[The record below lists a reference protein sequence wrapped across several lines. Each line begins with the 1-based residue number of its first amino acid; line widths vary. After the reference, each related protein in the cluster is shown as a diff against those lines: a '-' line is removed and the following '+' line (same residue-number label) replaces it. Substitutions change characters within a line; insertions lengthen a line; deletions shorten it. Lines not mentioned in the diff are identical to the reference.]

1 LTDDWTPPPGAREL
15 AGGKLLLDE
24 PSEHV
29 ARLTISNPA
38 KRNALDHPLLDALA
52 DVLGELDAR
61 CVVLTGAH
69 GMFSAGYDIG
79 GMPRETFAEEAEK
92 LVAHPFAA
100 AIEALE
106 AYPYPIVAALSGHA
120 IGGGL
125 EVALSADL
133 RVAAAGIRVGMPP
146 AKLGLVYSHTG
157 IQKFID
163 TVGVARTRELFLV
176 GRNVAVE
183 QARDWGL
190 VNEVVDGAGLQDR
203 ALELAKEI
211 AGNAPLALSGNKR
224 IIRELLAAR
233 ARLDPEVERASPPTT
248 SARAWRRSTK
258 SAPRA
263 GKVAD
268 LPSRPPATRVRL
280 GWANLSPST
289 RRSSLRPTSG
299 GAR

>member
-1 LTDDWTPPPGAREL
+1 MTDDWTPPAGAREL
-15 AGGKLLLDE
+15 ADGKLLLDE
-24 PSEHV
+24 PAEHV
-29 ARLTISNPA
+29 ARLTISNPD
-38 KRNALDHPLLDALA
+38 KRNALDHPILDALTEA
-52 DVLGELDAR
+52 LGELDSR

-100 AIEALE
+100 AIGALE
-106 AYPYPIVAALSGHA
+106 TYQYPIVAALSGHA

-125 EVALSADL
+125 EVALSADF

-176 GRNVAVE
+176 GRNVPVE
-183 QARDWGL
+183 RALEWGL

-203 ALELAKEI
+203 ALELAAEI
-211 AGNAPLALSGNKR
+211 AANAPLALSGNKR
-224 IIRELLAAR
+224 IIRELLAAE
-233 ARLDPEVERASPPTT
+233 ARLDPDVERELVELRRACFT
-248 SARAWRRSTK
+248 SEDFREGVQAFEEK
-258 SAPRA
+258 
-263 GKVAD
+263 
-268 LPSRPPATRVRL
+268 RPPR
-280 GWANLSPST
+280 WK
-289 RRSSLRPTSG
+289 
-299 GAR
+299 AR